1 MCDCSNSRWS
11 LDTILPPLPLRK
23 EQDAPGNCISLW
35 RHSVSVVCLNRR
47 LVRIYVNG
55 IDETA
60 CDWLPVYGV
69 LSSLKAPKRV
79 CFYWLFKSAEVES
92 NYCRKS
98 SLFCRFRKFRWFRG
112 LQLHRLVSPLLIQF
126 WIFCLKQSSGFDLS
140 CEEKNTAKGWNK
152 EAKRFGDFF
161 LFVGTFLLRSIS
173 MLYDAIPFTNRVW
186 GPYCKLLALGP

>member
-35 RHSVSVVCLNRR
+35 RHSVFCMPQSQIGPYIR
-47 LVRIYVNG
+47 
-55 IDETA
+55 
-60 CDWLPVYGV
+60 LPVYGV

-140 CEEKNTAKGWNK
+140 CEEKILQKGEIKKLNDS
-152 EAKRFGDFF
+152 GNFF

-186 GPYCKLLALGP
+186 GPYCKLLALGS